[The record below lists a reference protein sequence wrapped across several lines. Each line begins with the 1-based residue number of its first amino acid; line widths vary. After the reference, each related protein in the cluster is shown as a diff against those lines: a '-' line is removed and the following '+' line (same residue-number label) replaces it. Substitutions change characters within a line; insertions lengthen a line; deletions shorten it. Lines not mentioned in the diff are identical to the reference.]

1 MPSTSDTD
9 IKPKGRIMSI
19 FSSKYFPAFLPV
31 LFSLLKNFRRDW
43 THSSNI
49 RKTDKTAER
58 ISTVEH
64 MLVRLEKRIQLNRV
78 TYEKIARRV
87 YIWLIIN
94 SALLLAILIKLF
106 FFS

>member
-1 MPSTSDTD
+1 MHSTSDTD

-19 FSSKYFPAFLPV
+19 FTKYFPAFLPMI
-31 LFSLLKNFRRDW
+31 LSLIRNFRRDW
-43 THSSNI
+43 SHSSNI
-49 RKTDKTAER
+49 RKTDQTAEK
-58 ISTVEH
+58 ISTVKH